1 LAGRC
6 FDEKAISEFDMTI
19 PPQFNTPVAVNA
31 LGCAVLL
38 GVFSPNQVLQ
48 LIPLADEAVRT
59 SSSRAGARIGVD
71 TELVQRVLNHEP
83 YATAIQSLGDYRP
96 VRVIVFDKS
105 ADQNWAVAWHRDTAI
120 AVQERHE
127 VEGFGPWSI
136 KNGVH
141 HVQPPPSVLRDMVT
155 ARLHLDPTPASNGAL
170 QVIPESHLDIGED
183 WPSVDQ
189 GRMDREPFTLE
200 ANAGD
205 VVLMNPLTLH
215 ASSKSSQPAHRR
227 VVHIEF
233 ARSPLPEPLKWFV
246 DQSS

>member
-1 LAGRC
+1 MHSATNLP
-6 FDEKAISEFDMTI
+6 SH
-19 PPQFNTPVAVNA
+19 FNTPRSVKS
-31 LGCAVLL
+31 LGCALIP
-38 GVFSPNQVLQ
+38 GVFALDQIAQ
-48 LIPLADEAVRT
+48 LVPLADEAVR
-59 SSSRAGARIGVD
+59 SSLARAGARIGVGAG
-71 TELVQRVLNHEP
+71 LVERVLAHEP
-83 YATAIQSLGDYRP
+83 YADVIGSLGAYKP

-136 KNGVH
+136 KDGVH

-170 QVIPESHLDIGED
+170 QVIPGSHLDIGED

-200 ANAGD
+200 ADAGD